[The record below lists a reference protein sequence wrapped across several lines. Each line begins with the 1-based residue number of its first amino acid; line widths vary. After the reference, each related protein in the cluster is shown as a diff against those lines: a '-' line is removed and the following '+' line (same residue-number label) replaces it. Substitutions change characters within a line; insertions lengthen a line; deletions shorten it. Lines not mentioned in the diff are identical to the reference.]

1 MQPKVNY
8 GRMLDDKLR
17 ELESSGEKPSLLL
30 HACCAPCSSHTL
42 TYIAERFRIT
52 LYFYNPNIAPEEEY
66 SFRRDELKRLV
77 REMGLDIEVL
87 EEAYDP
93 APFYELAKGLED
105 LPERGERC
113 RRCIELRLRA
123 AAAKA
128 AELRCDYFTT
138 TLTISPHKD
147 CTFINEC
154 GGRISEETGVPYLF
168 RLQEARRLQAL
179 HRAFKAVQS
188 VPSELLRLR
197 FQQEKG
203 SGKRGR
209 CLIWARKQRP
219 TQCVF
224 WIRTR

>member
-8 GRMLDDKLR
+8 GKMLDDKLA
-17 ELESSGEKPSLLL
+17 ELESSGERPSLLL

-66 SFRRDELKRLV
+66 SFRCEELKRLV

-87 EEAYDP
+87 EEKYDP
-93 APFYELAKGLED
+93 APFYELAKGLEE

-113 RRCIELRLRA
+113 QRCIELRLRT

-128 AELRCDYFTT
+128 KELGCDYFTT

-147 CTFINEC
+147 CEFINEC

-168 RLQEARRLQAL
+168 SDFKKHDGYKHSIELSKQYSLYRQNYCGCVYSRMARDKEQ
-179 HRAFKAVQS
+179 
-188 VPSELLRLR
+188 
-197 FQQEKG
+197 
-203 SGKRGR
+203 
-209 CLIWARKQRP
+209 
-219 TQCVF
+219 
-224 WIRTR
+224 

>member
-42 TYIAERFRIT
+42 TYIADRFRIT

-168 RLQEARRLQAL
+168 SD
-179 HRAFKAVQS
+179 FKKHDGYKHS
-188 VPSELLRLR
+188 IELSRQYSLYR
-197 FQQEKG
+197 QNYCG
-203 SGKRGR
+203 
-209 CLIWARKQRP
+209 
-219 TQCVF
+219 CVF
-224 WIRTR
+224 SRRKAQEREEDA

>member
-8 GRMLDDKLR
+8 GKMLDDKLA
-17 ELESSGEKPSLLL
+17 ELESSGERPSLLL

-66 SFRRDELKRLV
+66 SFRCEELKRLV

-87 EEAYDP
+87 EEKYDP
-93 APFYELAKGLED
+93 APFYELAKGLEE

-113 RRCIELRLRA
+113 QRCIELRLRT

-128 AELRCDYFTT
+128 KELGCDYFTT

-147 CTFINEC
+147 CAFINEC
-154 GGRISEETGVPYLF
+154 GGRLQEEIGVPYLF
-168 RLQEARRLQAL
+168 SD
-179 HRAFKAVQS
+179 FKKHEGYKHS
-188 VPSELLRLR
+188 IEL
-197 FQQEKG
+197 
-203 SGKRGR
+203 S
-209 CLIWARKQRP
+209 RKYNLYRQNYCG
-219 TQCVF
+219 CVF
-224 WIRTR
+224 SKK